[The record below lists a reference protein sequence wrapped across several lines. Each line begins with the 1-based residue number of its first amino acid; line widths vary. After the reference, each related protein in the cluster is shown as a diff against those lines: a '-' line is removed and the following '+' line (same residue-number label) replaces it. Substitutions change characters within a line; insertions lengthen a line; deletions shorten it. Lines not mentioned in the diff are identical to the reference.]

1 MGFQRAP
8 DRRRPSP
15 EERNPPVRDP
25 FLKRL
30 FGHAEVVEILISD
43 MLPEDA
49 GRIDFGTLEKV
60 GTELVGEAL
69 VRRYPDMMWTART
82 RDGARR
88 VLILTEFQGQQD
100 RFMPLRT
107 TIYCHLALQE
117 LVERTRPAPAPD
129 SIDVLLPMVIYHGP
143 GAWRGPTSL
152 DELFPRRIPREFR
165 VIFRGSERG
174 GSGGAADLVGALA
187 SLDRERSLGGTIEA
201 LGSLRRIAER
211 TGDRLDRLLAEC
223 IGAWLVS
230 KGRITEDQNRE
241 ATAMTQVMTE
251 YERSLEEWAREKYA
265 EARGEERAGVLCR
278 LAGRRFGTDAGER
291 LADLFGT
298 PPDSER
304 LSRAEEA
311 VIECATAEELLQ
323 RVRGSSGA

>member
-1 MGFQRAP
+1 M
-8 DRRRPSP
+8 
-15 EERNPPVRDP
+15 RDP
-25 FLKRL
+25 LLKRL
-30 FGHAEVVEILISD
+30 FGHAEVVEILIRD

-49 GRIDFGTLEKV
+49 GRIDFATLEKV

-82 RDGARR
+82 RDGTRR

-107 TIYCHLALQE
+107 TIYSHLALEE
-117 LVERTRPAPAPD
+117 LLRRTHPAPSPD
-129 SIDVLLPMVIYHGP
+129 SIDVLRPMVIYHGP

-152 DELFPRRIPREFR
+152 DELFTRGIPREFR
-165 VIFRGSERG
+165 VIFRDSETG
-174 GSGGAADLVGALA
+174 GSGGAVDLVGAMA
-187 SLDRERSLGGTIEA
+187 SLDRERSLAGTLAA
-201 LGSLRRIAER
+201 LGGLRRIAER

-223 IGAWLVS
+223 TGAWLVS
-230 KGRITEDQNRE
+230 RGRITEDQNRE
-241 ATAMTQVMTE
+241 ATTMTQVMTE

-265 EARGEERAGVLCR
+265 KEREAERAEGHAAGLCR
-278 LAGRRFGTDAGER
+278 QAGRRFGAETGER

-304 LSRAEEA
+304 LSRAEAA
-311 VIECATAEELLQ
+311 VIECSTAEELLR
-323 RVRGSSGA
+323 RVRGSSGG